1 MKFIPAASSI
11 YIFASGVSSFL
22 YPQLFVPL
30 TASYVFSVGGY
41 ELVSFVGRR
50 FGK

>member
-1 MKFIPAASSI
+1 MKFVPAASSF

-30 TASYVFSVGGY
+30 TLSYVFSIGGY
-41 ELVSFVGRR
+41 EISSFIHGR
-50 FGK
+50 FVK